1 MGAHLVEIESEEESS
16 WLATEFLMTGLLT
29 YILSL
34 NCYLVLT
41 KYRYNSFEFTFTLNS

>member
-29 YILSL
+29 LYTNYTKMSNIIKISL
-34 NCYLVLT
+34 TLI
-41 KYRYNSFEFTFTLNS
+41 TFLRF